1 MNIRF
6 PSVARIE
13 RDLNTDEDT
22 AKRIRGLMDGSIDP
36 DTSEAVQSWIR
47 QCLTLPT
54 TNHDDQRR
62 KILLALDEAYETCG
76 IEYIVRQS
84 DQELFAE
91 YYNTGD
97 TYCATILYC
106 YRVHRFM
113 LMSWGDY
120 VENHGL

>member
-36 DTSEAVQSWIR
+36 DASEAVQSWVR
-47 QCLTLPT
+47 QCITMPT
-54 TNHDDQRR
+54 KRDQVH
-62 KILLALDEAYETCG
+62 KIMLAIDEAYETCG
-76 IEYIVRQS
+76 IEYIVRET
-84 DQELFAE
+84 DQALFAD
-91 YYNTGD
+91 YCNTGD

-106 YRVHRFM
+106 YRVNRFM
-113 LMSWGDY
+113 LTSWGTY
-120 VENHGL
+120 VESHGL